1 MKKGSISKG
10 NIFSV
15 VFVLAVC
22 VCAVLACMSLA
33 GAVAVDVGWYENFTT
48 FKPVISQ
55 SPKPTIVAL
64 ENATQVVTMRV
75 DMGEYG
81 SAGPEYEVLVQDE
94 NGAEIGIMTVPSDH
108 VAFDTTTNM
117 TTLKTVPLYY
127 YDEDNPPK
135 VGDTVQVTVFGVLIA
150 EEKEYPCE
158 SADPVKV
165 TIKSN
170 SGQEGVDLS
179 KGTISFVSNETV
191 IYTGKPITPEEIV
204 LVDDKKLTR
213 DQDYTM
219 SYENNTNVGTARAIA
234 TGISP
239 NTGVLNTTFV
249 IHPRAITEAELVLA
263 NTTVTYTGSPITPEE
278 TLTVNGVQL
287 KRDED
292 YTMSYENNTNVGT
305 AKAIATGKGNYT
317 GTASK
322 TFTIKEAEQKGVDL
336 SKGTISFVSNETVI
350 YTGKP
355 ITPEEIVL
363 VDDKTLTRDRDY
375 TMSYGNNLNVGTA
388 KAIATGVSPN
398 TGELNT
404 TFVIH
409 PRDISEAELV
419 LANTTVTYTGS
430 PITPE
435 ETLTVNGVQLK
446 RDEDYTMSYE
456 NNTNVGTA
464 KAIATGKGNYTGT
477 ASKTFTITE
486 AEQEAIDLSQ
496 ATITLK
502 KTRYEYNGKA
512 KKPGVTVV
520 LDGKTLQKDVDY
532 TVTYENNVNAGKAG
546 VTVTGKGAY
555 KGSAKKKFT
564 ILKAANTIR
573 VAPLSVT
580 ARHEKT
586 MTFQEKAT
594 VKGGAKVT
602 FKLASVPKEVKKY
615 ISVSSTGKITVK
627 KGIPKGVCKI
637 KIRVT
642 AKATKN
648 FKKTVKT
655 VTVRIK
661 VK

>member
-219 SYENNTNVGTARAIA
+219 SYENNTNVGTA
-234 TGISP
+234 
-239 NTGVLNTTFV
+239 
-249 IHPRAITEAELVLA
+249 
-263 NTTVTYTGSPITPEE
+263 
-278 TLTVNGVQL
+278 
-287 KRDED
+287 
-292 YTMSYENNTNVGT
+292 
-305 AKAIATGKGNYT
+305 
-317 GTASK
+317 
-322 TFTIKEAEQKGVDL
+322 
-336 SKGTISFVSNETVI
+336 
-350 YTGKP
+350 
-355 ITPEEIVL
+355 
-363 VDDKTLTRDRDY
+363 
-375 TMSYGNNLNVGTA
+375 
-388 KAIATGVSPN
+388 
-398 TGELNT
+398 
-404 TFVIH
+404 
-409 PRDISEAELV
+409 
-419 LANTTVTYTGS
+419 
-430 PITPE
+430 
-435 ETLTVNGVQLK
+435 
-446 RDEDYTMSYE
+446 
-456 NNTNVGTA
+456 

>member
-322 TFTIKEAEQKGVDL
+322 TFTI
-336 SKGTISFVSNETVI
+336 
-350 YTGKP
+350 
-355 ITPEEIVL
+355 
-363 VDDKTLTRDRDY
+363 
-375 TMSYGNNLNVGTA
+375 
-388 KAIATGVSPN
+388 
-398 TGELNT
+398 
-404 TFVIH
+404 
-409 PRDISEAELV
+409 
-419 LANTTVTYTGS
+419 
-430 PITPE
+430 
-435 ETLTVNGVQLK
+435 
-446 RDEDYTMSYE
+446 
-456 NNTNVGTA
+456 
-464 KAIATGKGNYTGT
+464 
-477 ASKTFTITE
+477 TE